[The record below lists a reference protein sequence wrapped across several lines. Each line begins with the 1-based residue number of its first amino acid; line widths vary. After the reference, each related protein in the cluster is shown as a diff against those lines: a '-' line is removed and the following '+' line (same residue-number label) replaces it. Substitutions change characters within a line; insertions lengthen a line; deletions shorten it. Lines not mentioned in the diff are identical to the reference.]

1 VPVAVETL
9 KKIIFLVCK
18 KKIKNLWSY
27 IIIMSGNMLISDIQE
42 EKKKRN
48 NCLSYT
54 YIIFSKKPLTIKNN
68 YPFLQVFIFNLLEQ

>member
-42 EKKKRN
+42 EKKKEITV
-48 NCLSYT
+48 CLT
-54 YIIFSKKPLTIKNN
+54 PI
-68 YPFLQVFIFNLLEQ
+68 